1 MDQET
6 APHPN
11 DLFQTVDAEVLAAAR
26 LAARRAGARFVIGWW
41 NDGVEHR
48 LMLLP
53 EGHRV
58 TVERPFLPLLRVGPS
73 GLAERL
79 AA

>member
-1 MDQET
+1 MQ
-6 APHPN
+6 PKL
-11 DLFQTVDAEVLAAAR
+11 LFNAVDAETIR
-26 LAARRAGARFVIGWW
+26 AARRAARREGARFVIGWW
-41 NDGVEHR
+41 NDGVDARR

-58 TVERPFLPLLRVGPS
+58 TVEHPFVPLLRVGPS
-73 GLAERL
+73 GLAEPL